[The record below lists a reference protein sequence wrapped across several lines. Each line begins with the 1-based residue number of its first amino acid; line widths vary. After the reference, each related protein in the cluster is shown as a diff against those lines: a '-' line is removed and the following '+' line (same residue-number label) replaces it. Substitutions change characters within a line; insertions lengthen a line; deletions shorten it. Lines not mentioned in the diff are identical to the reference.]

1 MRRIALIISLA
12 LAGALQAQVDEDWPG
27 IDKAP
32 ALQSFLTELMETD
45 PETYDTLTEARE
57 QGVPKASYVQ
67 IQDVVSDSGESD
79 KAQRQILKE
88 ANAYLRSR
96 AGNGVGMANTM
107 AAGSTTT
114 WDHLY
119 NSIIDELDDLND
131 RYLAIDRDLDAG
143 VQQYHAAGDA
153 AAREAAIAS
162 LRKAVHSA
170 FDERLD
176 AQNKHF
182 GRIASIISNADRRKR
197 QQTQFKDRVC
207 EKRLEHLL
215 TDPRLRW

>member
-12 LAGALQAQVDEDWPG
+12 LAGALQAQIDEDWPR
-27 IDKAP
+27 IDEMP
-32 ALQSFLTELMETD
+32 ALESFLTELMESD
-45 PETYDTLTEARE
+45 PEAYDTLTEAR
-57 QGVPKASYVQ
+57 QGEKPKATYVQ
-67 IQDVVSDSGESD
+67 IRDVVSDSSESD
-79 KAQRQILKE
+79 KVQRQILQE
-88 ANAYLRSR
+88 AVAYLSNRD
-96 AGNGVGMANTM
+96 GMANTM

-131 RYLAIDRDLDAG
+131 RYLAIDRNLDAR
-143 VQQYHAAGDA
+143 VQQYHAASDA
-153 AAREAAIAS
+153 AAREAAIAG
-162 LRKAVHSA
+162 LRKAVQSA

-197 QQTQFKDRVC
+197 QQAQFKDRVC
-207 EKRLEHLL
+207 EKRLEYLL

>member
-27 IDKAP
+27 IDEAP

-57 QGVPKASYVQ
+57 QDVPKAYVQ
-67 IQDVVSDSGESD
+67 IRDVVSDSGESD

-88 ANAYLRSR
+88 AITYLRSR

-131 RYLAIDRDLDAG
+131 RYLAIDRDLDAR
-143 VQQYHAAGDA
+143 VQQYYAAGDD
-153 AAREAAIAS
+153 AARKAAITS

-176 AQNKHF
+176 AQKKHF
-182 GRIASIISNADRRKR
+182 GRIASIISNADRRKH

-207 EKRLEHLL
+207 EKRLEYLL

>member
-12 LAGALQAQVDEDWPG
+12 LAGALQAQIDEEWPG
-27 IDKAP
+27 IDEMP
-32 ALQSFLTELMETD
+32 ALQSFLTELMEND
-45 PETYDTLTEARE
+45 PEAYDTLTEAR
-57 QGVPKASYVQ
+57 GGDVSKAYAK
-67 IQDVVSDSGESD
+67 IRDVVSDSGESAED
-79 KAQRQILKE
+79 QRQIIQE
-88 ANAYLRSR
+88 TIAYLRNR
-96 AGNGVGMANTM
+96 DGMANTM

-119 NSIIDELDDLND
+119 NTIIDELDDLND
-131 RYLAIDRDLDAG
+131 RYLAIDRNLDAR
-143 VQQYHAAGDA
+143 VQQYHAAGDD
-153 AAREAAIAS
+153 AAREAAIAG

-182 GRIASIISNADRRKR
+182 GRIARIISNADRRKR
-197 QQTQFKDRVC
+197 QQTQFKERVC
-207 EKRLEHLL
+207 EKRLEYLL

>member
-12 LAGALQAQVDEDWPG
+12 LAGALQAQIDEDWPG
-27 IDKAP
+27 IDEMP
-32 ALQSFLTELMETD
+32 ALESFLTELMESD
-45 PETYDTLTEARE
+45 PEAYDTLTEAR
-57 QGVPKASYVQ
+57 QGEKSKATYVQ
-67 IQDVVSDSGESD
+67 IRDVVSDSSESD
-79 KAQRQILKE
+79 KVQRQIVQE
-88 ANAYLRSR
+88 AFAYLSNRD
-96 AGNGVGMANTM
+96 GMANTM

-131 RYLAIDRDLDAG
+131 RYLAIDRNLDVR
-143 VQQYHAAGDA
+143 VQQYHAAGDD
-153 AAREAAIAS
+153 AAREAAIAG
-162 LRKAVHSA
+162 LRKAIHTA
-170 FDERLD
+170 FDERLE

-197 QQTQFKDRVC
+197 QQAQFKDRVC
-207 EKRLEHLL
+207 EKRLEYLL

>member
-12 LAGALQAQVDEDWPG
+12 LAGALQAQIDEEWPG
-27 IDKAP
+27 IDEMP
-32 ALQSFLTELMETD
+32 ALQSFLTELMESD
-45 PETYDTLTEARE
+45 PEAYDTLTEAR
-57 QGVPKASYVQ
+57 GGDVSKAYAQ
-67 IQDVVSDSGESD
+67 IRDVVSDSGESAED
-79 KAQRQILKE
+79 QRQIIQE
-88 ANAYLRSR
+88 TIAYLRNR
-96 AGNGVGMANTM
+96 DGMANTM

-119 NSIIDELDDLND
+119 NTIIDELDDLND
-131 RYLAIDRDLDAG
+131 RYLAIDRNLDAR
-143 VQQYHAAGDA
+143 VQQYHAAGDD
-153 AAREAAIAS
+153 AAREAAIAG

-182 GRIASIISNADRRKR
+182 GRIARIISNADRRKR
-197 QQTQFKDRVC
+197 QQTQFKERVC
-207 EKRLEHLL
+207 EKRLEYLL